1 MEVTENGPKT
11 IKFKLI
17 CGNCSSFLLCYKSA
31 FNATDLPWKLAK
43 RFRFNKMLSSNPMNS
58 NGDGDQFCGQNDRK
72 IQFLIK
78 NESITIG
85 GYQLFSRSKP
95 DGELAF
101 ALQLDQILGK
111 VFAFNLVEQKPMNIS
126 NEFFDHSNFGSF
138 LTDYAGLWLLP
149 ADIAP
154 KLGQKST
161 KLTFAVPDDCIF
173 MPNRTIVPP
182 LKCHTFNFEAVTRQL
197 GRDKRRIN
205 PLIYNGTK
213 TDIKHLPWT
222 VYFEGLRR
230 YNATANIHESCTASL
245 ISSQFVLLAAHCL
258 IDVYKIILGFNSTS
272 NKIDD
277 KKYDGFLARFLRS
290 NSNVF
295 IHPKY
300 LTNAFFGE
308 SYYDLALIKIPDEHV
323 EFTSKLPPICLHC
336 GSIERFKNGTSFVA
350 GWGKLDDEYCGIPGG
365 DYPDDLRGRKARL
378 IPCPEEKLQFI
389 NICLEEASVEQ
400 GDSGGALLA
409 SNGTHFVQIG
419 VTSVAKCL
427 PIVSISVYN
436 MYSRL
441 DGCWIEEI
449 AGIKCAK

>member
-11 IKFKLI
+11 IKFKLL
-17 CGNCSSFLLCYKSA
+17 CGNCSSFWLCYKSA
-31 FNATDLPWKLAK
+31 LNATNLSWKLAK
-43 RFRFNKMLSSNPMNS
+43 RFRFDKMLSSNPMIND
-58 NGDGDQFCGQNDRK
+58 GDGDQFCGENDRK

-85 GYQLFSRSKP
+85 GHQLFSRSKP

-101 ALQLDQILGK
+101 ELHLDQILGK
-111 VFAFNLVEQKPMNIS
+111 VFAFNLVEQKPMKIS
-126 NEFFDHSNFGSF
+126 TEFFNNSNFGSF

-161 KLTFAVPDDCIF
+161 KLTFVVPDDCIF
-173 MPNRTIVPP
+173 MPNRTILPP
-182 LKCHTFNFEAVTRQL
+182 LKCHTFNFESVIRQL
-197 GRDKRRIN
+197 GRLKRRIN
-205 PLIYNGTK
+205 PLIHEGNK

-222 VYFEGLRR
+222 VYFEGIKPF
-230 YNATANIHESCTASL
+230 NATASIRESCTASL

-258 IDVYKIILGFNSTS
+258 IGVNKIILGFNSTS

-277 KKYDGFLARFLRS
+277 KKYDGFLARFPRS

-300 LTNAFFGE
+300 MTNEYFGE
-308 SYYDLALIKIPDEHV
+308 SYYDLALIKIPDEQV

-350 GWGKLDDEYCGIPGG
+350 GWGKKEDEFCGQPEKGT
-365 DYPDDLRGRKARL
+365 YPDDLLGREAQL
-378 IPCPEEKLQFI
+378 IPCLEEKLQFI
-389 NICLEEASVEQ
+389 NICVDGGTVQQ

-409 SNGTHFVQIG
+409 NNGTHFVQIG
-419 VTSVAKCL
+419 VTSTGKC
-427 PIVSISVYN
+427 IFVYSNYN